1 MKITKMPIKDPNS
14 YDWLYQLMAA
24 AVGSVAKIAFDI
36 LSGKSFT
43 LRIIICQVIVAMYAG
58 QLMAWIATSRHWIDE
73 EKYCAISIASWL
85 GAEMIKSIAERYRN
99 KAGGDQ

>member
-1 MKITKMPIKDPNS
+1 MPIKDPNN
-14 YDWLYQLMAA
+14 YDWLYQLITAV
-24 AVGSVAKIAFDI
+24 VGSIAKIAFDI

-43 LRIIICQVIVAMYAG
+43 LKVVICQVIVALYAG

-85 GAEMIKSIAERYRN
+85 GAEMIKNIADRF
-99 KAGGDQ
+99 KDKSGGN

>member
-1 MKITKMPIKDPNS
+1 MPLRDPNN

-24 AVGSVAKIAFDI
+24 AVGSIAKIAFDI

-43 LRIIICQVIVAMYAG
+43 LRVIICQVIVALYAG
-58 QLMAWIATSRHWIDE
+58 QLMAWIATSKQWIDE

-85 GAEMIKSIAERYRN
+85 GAEMIKNIADRFKDKTGRY
-99 KAGGDQ
+99 

>member
-1 MKITKMPIKDPNS
+1 MPIKDPNN
-14 YDWLYQLMAA
+14 YDWLYQLIA
-24 AVGSVAKIAFDI
+24 AVVGSIAKIAFDI

-43 LRIIICQVIVAMYAG
+43 LKVVICQVIVALYAG

-85 GAEMIKSIAERYRN
+85 GAEMIKNIADRF
-99 KAGGDQ
+99 KDKTGGNS

>member
-1 MKITKMPIKDPNS
+1 MKIKNMPLRDPNN
-14 YDWLYQLMAA
+14 YDWLYQLVAA
-24 AVGSVAKIAFDI
+24 AIGSIAKIAFDI

-43 LRIIICQVIVAMYAG
+43 LRVVICQVIVAMYAG

-85 GAEMIKSIAERYRN
+85 GAEMIKNIADRF
-99 KAGGDQ
+99 KDKVGKD